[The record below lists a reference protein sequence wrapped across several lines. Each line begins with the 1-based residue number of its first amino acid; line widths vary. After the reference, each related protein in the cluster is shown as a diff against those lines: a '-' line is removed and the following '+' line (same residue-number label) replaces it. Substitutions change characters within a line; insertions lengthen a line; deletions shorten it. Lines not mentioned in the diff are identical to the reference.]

1 MGWGSQQVG
10 GDEWVRDQAA
20 KAGVRLTVRSLPD
33 SLDHALFGLA
43 VAPTDGQAVIAV
55 APSLSGVHRRL
66 VLLHELGHI
75 LLGHLRPGARVECRS
90 TRRNPNRA
98 EAEAE
103 AFARSLLLSA
113 STLDDAVAA
122 ARRTVYLGGG

>member
-1 MGWGSQQVG
+1 MGWGSRPVG
-10 GDEWVRDQAA
+10 DDEWVRGQAEA
-20 KAGVRLTVRSLPD
+20 AGVRLTVRSLPD

-43 VAPTDGQAVIAV
+43 VAPAEGRAVIAV
-55 APSLSGVHRRL
+55 GPRLSGVQRRL
-66 VLLHELGHI
+66 VLLHELGHV
-75 LLGHLRPGARVECRS
+75 LLGHLRPGAQVECRS
-90 TRRNPNRA
+90 TSQAPNRA

-113 STLDDAVAA
+113 GTLDDAVAA